1 MRISIMQFATI
12 KSKETYV
19 CDEVE
24 EVYTTPVERQ
34 DVVGALLG
42 VGHSLHG
49 EETGAE
55 QRPLG
60 QEF

>member
-1 MRISIMQFATI
+1 MQFATI